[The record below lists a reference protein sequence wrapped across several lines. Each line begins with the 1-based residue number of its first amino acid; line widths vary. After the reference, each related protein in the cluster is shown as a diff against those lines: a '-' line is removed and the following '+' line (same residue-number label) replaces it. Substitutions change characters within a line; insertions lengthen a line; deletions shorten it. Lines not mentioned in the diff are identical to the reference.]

1 MFSWH
6 KTPLKKIC
14 KYLITNTSQPFTLI
28 QLAAYFLVVLI
39 MLCAMHKYLILMNSR
54 GQGLLFALQSGD
66 IPNIQC
72 PKPMNC
78 FPVVFPCTFL
88 NVCFMFDDCSYIAVI
103 DQLQTVSNFNHL
115 PIILMSFT
123 EYYISSKQ
131 FFWKVYQD
139 ELTADTYSSYQSKN

>member
-78 FPVVFPCTFL
+78 FPVVFPCTFNGL
-88 NVCFMFDDCSYIAVI
+88 FLHPCHWPTFSWLC
-103 DQLQTVSNFNHL
+103 QEWQTLSKFNYL
-115 PIILMSFT
+115 PIVLISFT
-123 EYYISSKQ
+123 VYDINSLTQ
-131 FFWKVYQD
+131 FYWNVY
-139 ELTADTYSSYQSKN
+139 